1 MGIIKNIF
9 IFIFLSL
16 LVGSCT
22 TQKED
27 DKIAQLA
34 EYKQSLTELKKT
46 ISDLEA
52 EIEKEQGVSVSAVNV
67 TTKIMVPESYH
78 HYIEVTGKVKADQN
92 TVVSPEGA
100 GKITRIVVS
109 EGDRV
114 SKGQLLA
121 YLNTD
126 AIESQIQ
133 EVKVNLELADTT
145 FRRRQILWDQHIGS
159 EIEYLQA
166 KSNKESLQQ
175 KLNALEA
182 QLAMT
187 TVKSQISGIVDEI
200 FQKTGEIAGPGLPFA
215 QVVNINTIYVNCEV
229 GERFLGKVKNED
241 STFVYFPAIDKT
253 VKTQVFRSSTV
264 INDISRTF
272 RVRINLDNRAH
283 EILPNLIAVVKM
295 KVFSADNLLI
305 VPSIL
310 VKQDFE
316 GEFVFVSE
324 ERDGKTYARK
334 QYVKSIFNS
343 DNRTIISEGLNAGD
357 AIITQGYDQ
366 IVNGTEI
373 SIVNS

>member
-1 MGIIKNIF
+1 MGIVKNIF

-16 LVGSCT
+16 LVGSCAT
-22 TQKED
+22 PNED

-52 EIEKEQGVSVSAVNV
+52 EIEKEQGVSGSVVNV
-67 TTKIMVPESYH
+67 ATKIIVPESYH
-78 HYIEVTGKVKADQN
+78 HYIEVTGKVKADKN

-100 GKITRIVVS
+100 GIITRIVVV
-109 EGDRV
+109 EGERV
-114 SKGQLLA
+114 SKGQILA

-126 AIESQIQ
+126 AIESQIK
-133 EVKVNLELADTT
+133 EVKVNLELAETT
-145 FRRRQILWDQHIGS
+145 FTRRQKLWDQHIGS

-187 TVKSQISGIVDEI
+187 TVKSQISGVVDEI
-200 FQKTGEIAGPGLPFA
+200 YQKTGEIAGPGLPFA
-215 QVVNINTIYVNCEV
+215 QVVNINTIYVSCEV
-229 GERFLGKVKNED
+229 GERFLGKVKNGD

-253 VKTQVFRSSTV
+253 VKAQVLRSSTV

-272 RVRINLDNRAH
+272 RVRINLNNRNH
-283 EILPNLIAVVKM
+283 EIVPNLIAVVKM

-316 GEFVFVSE
+316 GEFVFVCE
-324 ERDGKTYARK
+324 EREGKTYARK

-343 DNRTIISEGLNAGD
+343 DNSTIISEGLNSGD
-357 AIITQGYDQ
+357 ALVTQGYDQ